1 MYLEDP
7 LPTNNAQRNAQL
19 ARETSVPICASET
32 LATRYEYRELLESK
46 ACDVV
51 MYDLTWCGGPSEA
64 RKISDLADTYSIP
77 TSPHTCGGPL
87 LYICSAH
94 LCLVLSN
101 FLVMESNYSKYTH
114 QYPYFVNNVPVPS
127 ESGHVRPPERP
138 GIRRRDQAGAV
149 QDRRCHRRDGGECLN
164 DEKERNEIMN
174 NPLDFSGKVALV
186 TGAAS
191 GMGLATAQAFAEA
204 GAAVV
209 LADFKEDAV
218 KAAAEKLVAAGHK
231 ALAVRCDVSDDAQVA
246 AMVDR
251 TVAEFGRLDAAFN
264 NAGVMARI
272 APTAEST
279 REEWDRVI
287 GINLRGVWSCMKHEL
302 RQMERQGSGA
312 IVNNASVGALT
323 GNPGIGS
330 YIASKHGVV
339 GLTRTAALEYV
350 KHGIR
355 VNAVNP
361 GLIDT
366 QIARDVVNGDEQAYA
381 EIAKHVPIGRAG
393 RPEEIA
399 SAVLWLCSPGASYV
413 VGHALTVDG
422 GMTVV

>member
-1 MYLEDP
+1 M
-7 LPTNNAQRNAQL
+7 N
-19 ARETSVPICASET
+19 
-32 LATRYEYRELLESK
+32 
-46 ACDVV
+46 
-51 MYDLTWCGGPSEA
+51 
-64 RKISDLADTYSIP
+64 
-77 TSPHTCGGPL
+77 
-87 LYICSAH
+87 
-94 LCLVLSN
+94 LSFEN
-101 FLVMESNYSKYTH
+101 
-114 QYPYFVNNVPVPS
+114 
-127 ESGHVRPPERP
+127 
-138 GIRRRDQAGAV
+138 
-149 QDRRCHRRDGGECLN
+149 
-164 DEKERNEIMN
+164 
-174 NPLDFSGKVALV
+174 KVALV
-186 TGAAS
+186 TGAAL

-209 LADFKEDAV
+209 MADFREDVV
-218 KAAAEKLVAAGHK
+218 KAEAQKLVSSGHK
-231 ALAVRCDVSDDAQVA
+231 AIAIRCDVSDDAQVA

-251 TVAEFGRLDAAFN
+251 AVAEFGRVDAAFN

-272 APTAEST
+272 AATADST

-287 GINLRGVWSCMKHEL
+287 GINLRGVWICMKHEL
-302 RQMERQGSGA
+302 RQMVLQGSGA

-339 GLTRTAALEYV
+339 GLTRTAALEYI

-366 QIARDVVNGDEQAYA
+366 QIARDVVSGDEQAYA

-413 VGHALTVDG
+413 VGQALTVDG
-422 GMTVV
+422 GMTIAP

>member
-1 MYLEDP
+1 M
-7 LPTNNAQRNAQL
+7 
-19 ARETSVPICASET
+19 S
-32 LATRYEYRELLESK
+32 
-46 ACDVV
+46 
-51 MYDLTWCGGPSEA
+51 
-64 RKISDLADTYSIP
+64 
-77 TSPHTCGGPL
+77 
-87 LYICSAH
+87 
-94 LCLVLSN
+94 
-101 FLVMESNYSKYTH
+101 
-114 QYPYFVNNVPVPS
+114 
-127 ESGHVRPPERP
+127 
-138 GIRRRDQAGAV
+138 
-149 QDRRCHRRDGGECLN
+149 
-164 DEKERNEIMN
+164 

-191 GMGLATAQAFAEA
+191 GMGLATARAFAEA

-209 LADFKEDAV
+209 LADFREDA
-218 KAAAEKLVAAGHK
+218 AAAEVQKLAAAGHK
-231 ALAVRCDVSDDAQVA
+231 AIAVRCDVSDDAQVA
-246 AMVDR
+246 AMVER

-272 APTAEST
+272 VPTAQST
-279 REEWDRVI
+279 REDWDRVI
-287 GINLRGVWSCMKHEL
+287 GINLRGVWSCMKYEL
-302 RQMERQGSGA
+302 QQMERQRSGA

-339 GLTRTAALEYV
+339 GLTRTAALEYI

-366 QIARDVVNGDEQAYA
+366 QIARDVVSGDEHAYN
-381 EIAKHVPIGRAG
+381 EIAKNVPIARAG

>member
-1 MYLEDP
+1 MVK
-7 LPTNNAQRNAQL
+7 
-19 ARETSVPICASET
+19 S
-32 LATRYEYRELLESK
+32 
-46 ACDVV
+46 
-51 MYDLTWCGGPSEA
+51 
-64 RKISDLADTYSIP
+64 
-77 TSPHTCGGPL
+77 
-87 LYICSAH
+87 
-94 LCLVLSN
+94 
-101 FLVMESNYSKYTH
+101 
-114 QYPYFVNNVPVPS
+114 
-127 ESGHVRPPERP
+127 
-138 GIRRRDQAGAV
+138 
-149 QDRRCHRRDGGECLN
+149 
-164 DEKERNEIMN
+164 

-186 TGAAS
+186 TGASS
-191 GMGLATAQAFAEA
+191 GMGLATVQAFAEA
-204 GAAVV
+204 GAAIV
-209 LADFKEDAV
+209 LADVREDLI
-218 KAAAEKLVAAGHK
+218 KAEAQKLADAGHK
-231 ALAVRCDVSDDAQVA
+231 AIAVRCDVSDDAQVA

-251 TVAEFGRLDAAFN
+251 TVAKFGRLDAAFN

-287 GINLRGVWSCMKHEL
+287 GINLRGVWSCMKFEL
-302 RQMERQGSGA
+302 RQMQCQGSGA

-339 GLTRTAALEYV
+339 GLTRTAALEYI

-366 QIARDVVNGDEQAYA
+366 QIARDVVSGDEQAYA
-381 EIAKHVPIGRAG
+381 DIAENVPIGRAG

-399 SAVLWLCSPGASYV
+399 SAVLWLCSAGASYV

>member
-1 MYLEDP
+1 M
-7 LPTNNAQRNAQL
+7 N
-19 ARETSVPICASET
+19 
-32 LATRYEYRELLESK
+32 
-46 ACDVV
+46 
-51 MYDLTWCGGPSEA
+51 LTFE
-64 RKISDLADTYSIP
+64 
-77 TSPHTCGGPL
+77 
-87 LYICSAH
+87 
-94 LCLVLSN
+94 N
-101 FLVMESNYSKYTH
+101 
-114 QYPYFVNNVPVPS
+114 
-127 ESGHVRPPERP
+127 
-138 GIRRRDQAGAV
+138 
-149 QDRRCHRRDGGECLN
+149 
-164 DEKERNEIMN
+164 
-174 NPLDFSGKVALV
+174 KVALV

-191 GMGLATAQAFAEA
+191 GMGLATAKAFAEA

-209 LADFKEDAV
+209 LADFKQEAV
-218 KAAAEKLVAAGHK
+218 TAEAQKLAAAGHK
-231 ALAVRCDVSDDAQVA
+231 AIAIRCDVSDDAQVA
-246 AMVDR
+246 AMVER
-251 TVAEFGRLDAAFN
+251 TVSELGRLDAAFN
-264 NAGVMARI
+264 NAGVMAQI
-272 APTAEST
+272 APTSAST
-279 REEWDRVI
+279 REDWDRVI
-287 GINLRGVWSCMKHEL
+287 GINLRGVWSCMKYEL
-302 RQMERQGSGA
+302 RHMERQGSGA

-366 QIARDVVNGDEQAYA
+366 QIARDVVNRNELAYQD
-381 EIAKHVPIGRAG
+381 IAKHVPLGRAG

>member
-1 MYLEDP
+1 M
-7 LPTNNAQRNAQL
+7 N
-19 ARETSVPICASET
+19 
-32 LATRYEYRELLESK
+32 
-46 ACDVV
+46 
-51 MYDLTWCGGPSEA
+51 
-64 RKISDLADTYSIP
+64 
-77 TSPHTCGGPL
+77 
-87 LYICSAH
+87 
-94 LCLVLSN
+94 
-101 FLVMESNYSKYTH
+101 
-114 QYPYFVNNVPVPS
+114 
-127 ESGHVRPPERP
+127 
-138 GIRRRDQAGAV
+138 
-149 QDRRCHRRDGGECLN
+149 
-164 DEKERNEIMN
+164 N

-186 TGAAS
+186 TGAAA

-209 LADFKEDAV
+209 MADFRGDAV
-218 KAAAEKLVAAGHK
+218 KAEAQKLVAAGHR
-231 ALAVRCDVSDDAQVA
+231 AIAVRCDVSDDAQVEQ
-246 AMVDR
+246 MVDR

-339 GLTRTAALEYV
+339 GLTRTAALEYI

-366 QIARDVVNGDEQAYA
+366 QIARDVVSGDEQAYA

-399 SAVLWLCSPGASYV
+399 SAVLWLCSPGSSYV

-422 GMTVV
+422 GMTVL

>member
-1 MYLEDP
+1 M
-7 LPTNNAQRNAQL
+7 N
-19 ARETSVPICASET
+19 
-32 LATRYEYRELLESK
+32 
-46 ACDVV
+46 
-51 MYDLTWCGGPSEA
+51 
-64 RKISDLADTYSIP
+64 
-77 TSPHTCGGPL
+77 
-87 LYICSAH
+87 
-94 LCLVLSN
+94 
-101 FLVMESNYSKYTH
+101 
-114 QYPYFVNNVPVPS
+114 
-127 ESGHVRPPERP
+127 
-138 GIRRRDQAGAV
+138 
-149 QDRRCHRRDGGECLN
+149 
-164 DEKERNEIMN
+164 N

-186 TGAAS
+186 TGAAA

-209 LADFKEDAV
+209 MADFRGDAV
-218 KAAAEKLVAAGHK
+218 KAEAQKLVAAGHR
-231 ALAVRCDVSDDAQVA
+231 AIAVRCDVSDDAQVEQ
-246 AMVDR
+246 MVDR

-272 APTAEST
+272 APTADST

-339 GLTRTAALEYV
+339 GLTRTAALEYI

-366 QIARDVVNGDEQAYA
+366 QIARDVVSGDEQAYA

-399 SAVLWLCSPGASYV
+399 SAVLWLCSPGSSYV

-422 GMTVV
+422 GMTVL

>member
-1 MYLEDP
+1 M
-7 LPTNNAQRNAQL
+7 
-19 ARETSVPICASET
+19 S
-32 LATRYEYRELLESK
+32 
-46 ACDVV
+46 
-51 MYDLTWCGGPSEA
+51 
-64 RKISDLADTYSIP
+64 
-77 TSPHTCGGPL
+77 
-87 LYICSAH
+87 
-94 LCLVLSN
+94 
-101 FLVMESNYSKYTH
+101 
-114 QYPYFVNNVPVPS
+114 
-127 ESGHVRPPERP
+127 
-138 GIRRRDQAGAV
+138 
-149 QDRRCHRRDGGECLN
+149 
-164 DEKERNEIMN
+164 
-174 NPLDFSGKVALV
+174 NPLDFSGQVALV

-209 LADFKEDAV
+209 LADFKEEAV
-218 KAAAEKLVAAGHK
+218 RAAARELVAAGHT
-231 ALAVRCDVSDDAQVA
+231 AIAVRCDVSDDAQVA

-251 TVAEFGRLDAAFN
+251 AVAEFGRLDAAFN
-264 NAGVMARI
+264 NAGVMAHI
-272 APTAEST
+272 APTADST
-279 REEWDRVI
+279 REDWDRVI

-366 QIARDVVNGDEQAYA
+366 QVARDVVSGDEQAYA
-381 EIAKHVPIGRAG
+381 EIAKNVPIARAG

-399 SAVLWLCSPGASYV
+399 SVVLWLCSPGASYV
-413 VGHALTVDG
+413 VGQALTVDG
-422 GMTVV
+422 GMTVP

>member
-1 MYLEDP
+1 M
-7 LPTNNAQRNAQL
+7 
-19 ARETSVPICASET
+19 S
-32 LATRYEYRELLESK
+32 
-46 ACDVV
+46 
-51 MYDLTWCGGPSEA
+51 
-64 RKISDLADTYSIP
+64 
-77 TSPHTCGGPL
+77 
-87 LYICSAH
+87 
-94 LCLVLSN
+94 
-101 FLVMESNYSKYTH
+101 
-114 QYPYFVNNVPVPS
+114 
-127 ESGHVRPPERP
+127 
-138 GIRRRDQAGAV
+138 
-149 QDRRCHRRDGGECLN
+149 
-164 DEKERNEIMN
+164 

-186 TGAAS
+186 TGAAA
-191 GMGLATAQAFAEA
+191 GMGLATAKAFAEA

-209 LADFKEDAV
+209 LADFKEEAV
-218 KAAAEKLVAAGHK
+218 KAAAQKLVAAGHK
-231 ALAVRCDVSDDAQVA
+231 AIAVRCDVSDDAQVA
-246 AMVDR
+246 VMVDR

-264 NAGVMARI
+264 NARVMARI

-279 REEWDRVI
+279 REDWDRVI
-287 GINLRGVWSCMKHEL
+287 GINLRGVWSSMKHEL

-330 YIASKHGVV
+330 YIASKHGM
-339 GLTRTAALEYV
+339 L
-350 KHGIR
+350 

-422 GMTVV
+422 GMTVP